1 MARSR
6 RIRRRTA
13 NSQGIWKKV
22 FLWSIGGIVVLIIG
36 GVFGA
41 ISYVKSYLKSQ
52 EFSDSMRQ
60 MAIDDLNVD
69 DATLAPIVWD
79 GSGIAC
85 DNVSMA
91 GSEFLSGLKMDKME
105 AEFDR
110 WGLLSREFV
119 MNSFNIQ
126 SLNVKLAPV
135 PFRGR
140 DVAREETWM
149 MKNVMP
155 KSFHVEQGR
164 IHSLTVSYGDDSP
177 YILENSSAEARY
189 HIGSNQ
195 YEINLKGGKVKLP
208 FSLVSD
214 LDLVG
219 ASIQFNHASQRVNI
233 TNCRILPKNKGDLD
247 VLGEWDGN
255 SKNWTSSVVVNNV
268 PLDSLL
274 KEDWKQRIQGNLNGS
289 VNLSGHNTELGHV
302 NGLIRVSNG
311 LVTGLPVLDRLAQFC
326 DTSDFRRM
334 PLQKATARFERRN
347 DGAWHFSD
355 IVLESENLMR
365 VIGWVEVSKE
375 NELSGRLS
383 IGLRMHGPW
392 ATLFGFNDV
401 FSASNDGQDGL
412 MWANVNLAGT
422 LDKPEE
428 DLSAR
433 LLKAA
438 GSRVLNAGSQL
449 LGGSVSGIND
459 VSDVASR
466 LFGKMSRQDPDEKNE
481 KDASKKEEK
490 NSAPSPL
497 DDAVETIKDGS
508 NLMRNLL
515 NL

>member
-6 RIRRRTA
+6 RIRRRTS

-22 FLWSIGGIVVLIIG
+22 LLWSIGVFVVLIIG

-69 DATLAPIVWD
+69 NAKLAPIVWD

-85 DNVSMA
+85 DNVSME
-91 GSEFLSGLKMDKME
+91 GSEFLSNLKMDKME

-110 WGLLSREFV
+110 WGLLKREFV

-126 SLNVKLAPV
+126 SLNVQLAPV

-140 DVAREETWM
+140 GVEREETWM
-149 MKNVMP
+149 MRNVMP
-155 KSFHVEQGR
+155 ESFRIDQGR
-164 IHSLTVSYGDDSP
+164 VHSLSVAYGDDSL

-189 HIGSNQ
+189 HTGSNQ
-195 YEINLKGGKVKLP
+195 YEINLKGGKIKLP

-214 LDLVG
+214 LDLMG
-219 ASIQFNHASQRVNI
+219 ASIQFNHASQRANI
-233 TNCRILPKNKGDLD
+233 TNCRILSKNKGDLD
-247 VLGEWDGN
+247 ILGEWDGH
-255 SKNWTSSVVVNNV
+255 SKNWTSSIVVNNV

-289 VNLSGHNTELGHV
+289 VNLSGHETNLGHV

-311 LVTGLPVLDRLAQFC
+311 LITGLPVLDRLAQFC

-334 PLQKATARFERRN
+334 PLQKATARFERRD

-365 VIGWVEVSKE
+365 VIGWVEVSK
-375 NELSGRLS
+375 NDELSGRLS
-383 IGLRMHGPW
+383 IGLRMNGPW
-392 ATLFGFNDV
+392 ATLFGFKDV
-401 FSASNDGQDGL
+401 FSASNGSQDGL
-412 MWANVNLAGT
+412 MWANLNLGGT

-438 GSRVLNAGSQL
+438 GSRVLNVGSQI
-449 LGGSVSGIND
+449 LGGGVSGIND

-466 LFGKMSRQDPDEKNE
+466 LFGKMSRQEPNVKNE
-481 KDASKKEEK
+481 KESSKKDEK
-490 NSAPSPL
+490 NSAPNPL
-497 DDAVETIKDGS
+497 NDAVETIKDGS